1 MHTTADER
9 ALWMVVLGIGL
20 VVCIVVIVL
29 LWLLISIVY
38 DIDERVAY
46 LWTVT
51 KRTAINTTG
60 LYQFAGTASILRA
73 LREELLRHEKLLSEA
88 QLTIASVVEIVAL
101 IVVLAIFLL
110 IVARQLR
117 SISRTLAEVAWG
129 ARAVERQL
137 RAVKSNIGQVN
148 AALKDMVD
156 VAPGLA
162 RMADQYASMR
172 GRR

>member
-88 QLTIASVVEIVAL
+88 TGTKVPS
-101 IVVLAIFLL
+101 
-110 IVARQLR
+110 
-117 SISRTLAEVAWG
+117 
-129 ARAVERQL
+129 
-137 RAVKSNIGQVN
+137 
-148 AALKDMVD
+148 
-156 VAPGLA
+156 
-162 RMADQYASMR
+162 
-172 GRR
+172 